1 MNAQYEIVKK
11 FDSQYIVDGLPIYI
25 ESGYIS
31 KDNDKN
37 AILIRIK
44 FRNYGLKVVKAIQIS
59 CDCYG
64 PSGEIYEPLQDYEYF
79 NLNCMPGAD
88 FGFQEA
94 VYVPDNRT
102 YSVTVNINSVLFS
115 DGTFLKEDYE
125 FVELQKPIPIELPS
139 ELETYYFKCTSDKN
153 VFFPVQYK
161 HLWVCSC
168 GAINSNEINKC
179 RECKKTKKEIF
190 LCNNLDNLIQEC
202 NSGLKKKGK
211 QKRKRALLG
220 SISVVVL
227 IFGLKFAI
235 NQLYQYHQNNELYY
249 KALKC
254 IDDYDWDSAK
264 NILKYISGF
273 KDARE
278 QYNKIDEKKQQH
290 EYRVMEESVRLY
302 KEGQYKNAYE
312 LLSMDNSYLNDFSEV
327 DDIYYCYAKEQYS
340 EEKYRYAMEILSK
353 ISDIWIADNTD
364 DYYLLLG
371 LTQYK
376 AEYYVDASVSFSN
389 ITGTVQNDDITI
401 IEDCKLKA
409 SEIAK
414 EEKYQSLQPLL
425 DVYKFDE
432 ALDILKEIEPYKDSA
447 RLIEIINNRR
457 DGIYE
462 QIDDDSSHL
471 VVQTDID
478 VETLES
484 KYWFAYVVNR
494 NLDKAIEYYKQ
505 CLEEGDVDYGR
516 HEKSRD
522 GNIILVEEDEYTF
535 EFKDNVTLSVV
546 VPDWREGALKGDPQ
560 EEVFKKE
567 ASF

>member
-1 MNAQYEIVKK
+1 M
-11 FDSQYIVDGLPIYI
+11 
-25 ESGYIS
+25 
-31 KDNDKN
+31 
-37 AILIRIK
+37 
-44 FRNYGLKVVKAIQIS
+44 
-59 CDCYG
+59 
-64 PSGEIYEPLQDYEYF
+64 
-79 NLNCMPGAD
+79 
-88 FGFQEA
+88 
-94 VYVPDNRT
+94 
-102 YSVTVNINSVLFS
+102 
-115 DGTFLKEDYE
+115 
-125 FVELQKPIPIELPS
+125 
-139 ELETYYFKCTSDKN
+139 
-153 VFFPVQYK
+153 
-161 HLWVCSC
+161 
-168 GAINSNEINKC
+168 
-179 RECKKTKKEIF
+179 
-190 LCNNLDNLIQEC
+190 
-202 NSGLKKKGK
+202 
-211 QKRKRALLG
+211 
-220 SISVVVL
+220 
-227 IFGLKFAI
+227 
-235 NQLYQYHQNNELYY
+235 
-249 KALKC
+249 
-254 IDDYDWDSAK
+254 
-264 NILKYISGF
+264 KYISGF

-522 GNIILVEEDEYTF
+522 VR
-535 EFKDNVTLSVV
+535 K
-546 VPDWREGALKGDPQ
+546 
-560 EEVFKKE
+560 
-567 ASF
+567 